1 MSNNDKYWY
10 LPTVKGEKVKVS
22 EEVYKAYWNQERAE
36 ERKARRHSRCRNGK
50 GVMCR
55 DNCETCPYF
64 RANGKTNGSDL
75 SADMQKELSG
85 QEIADVSPG
94 PEEMLLKKELIRRL
108 NEVLDTLDAA
118 DRLIVRVME
127 KEAEYRQV
135 IAELDLTLEQFKYR
149 KKQLKQYLFDA
160 LSDWV

>member
-1 MSNNDKYWY
+1 MAKKDNQRY
-10 LPTVKGEKVKVS
+10 LTVGKGDRVNVS
-22 EEVYKAYWNQERAE
+22 EEVYRAYKNPQWAE
-36 ERKARRHSRCRNGK
+36 KRKAQRHSRCRNGK

-75 SADMQKELSG
+75 SSDMQKELSG

-108 NEVLDTLDAA
+108 HEVLDTLDAA

-127 KEAEYRQV
+127 KEAKYRQV

-160 LSDWV
+160 LKDWV

>member
-1 MSNNDKYWY
+1 
-10 LPTVKGEKVKVS
+10 
-22 EEVYKAYWNQERAE
+22 
-36 ERKARRHSRCRNGK
+36 
-50 GVMCR
+50 
-55 DNCETCPYF
+55 
-64 RANGKTNGSDL
+64 
-75 SADMQKELSG
+75 
-85 QEIADVSPG
+85 
-94 PEEMLLKKELIRRL
+94 MLLKKELIRRL